1 MRVELAVDY
10 SALIEPPF
18 RDKNLKPDA
27 QAIHAF
33 AVTNGWEY
41 YIGTG
46 SQPLPGVLFRDE
58 RGKPRQLQRSGN
70 IVRIPGPPLV
80 EVGNCAY
87 SYTVNLNIFS
97 VTWGY
102 LAGILTVPA
111 PAVVVETT
119 NARRARELPALPV
132 GAAHVPLGAE
142 GGDGIA
148 YVAPEAGGWAQAAF
162 GPELTRL
169 LNDPLLP
176 FDVEIAE
183 GWLFLYCP
191 SELSVPDPLVWQR
204 AFTVLEAV
212 RTSIAA
218 ASSSIRQVASRPD
231 GGATGRTEAPEPDPA
246 ADPRDQAA
254 ETPPAP
260 LPTTPTTPALTI
272 PDRSDPSARR
282 TTWRYYGAVI
292 AVFLIGVVGVAIFL
306 PR

>member
-1 MRVELAVDY
+1 VRVELAVDY
-10 SALIEPPF
+10 SALVDPPF

-27 QAIHAF
+27 QAVHAF

-58 RGKPRQLQRSGN
+58 RGKSRQLQRSGN

-102 LAGILTVPA
+102 LAGVLTEPA

-119 NARRARELPALPV
+119 NARRVRELPARPV
-132 GAAHVPLGAE
+132 GAAHVPLGPE

-148 YVAPEAGGWAQAAF
+148 YVAPEAAGWAQAAF
-162 GPELTRL
+162 GPELIRL

-191 SELSVPDPLVWQR
+191 SELSVPDPTVWQR
-204 AFTVLEAV
+204 TFTVLEAV
-212 RTSIAA
+212 RASIAA
-218 ASSSIRQVASRPD
+218 ATTGQVASD
-231 GGATGRTEAPEPDPA
+231 AGAGAGAGAASQTGSLEPDPA
-246 ADPRDQAA
+246 ADPRNRPA
-254 ETPPAP
+254 ETPAGPP
-260 LPTTPTTPALTI
+260 LTTPALTI
-272 PDRSDPSARR
+272 PDGSDPSVRR

-292 AVFLIGVVGVAIFL
+292 AVFLLGVVGVAIFL